1 MNLRNT
7 IISCLLAVALAA
19 TSAAARPPL
28 APPRAA
34 DLATTPE
41 EEQEAQELVV
51 SVVKRFHET
60 GDIAALA
67 REFFVEDFAGRQ
79 RAEGDGDAP
88 DTPTRYLDREVL
100 RQASPAELW
109 GFYVAQL
116 NLTCAVIIYMTSR
129 YNEREA
135 AGVRDDGAEVGLAD
149 ELPREAVESLKSGAA
164 AFVIEADERDE
175 KCAHAKD
182 GDAADCDGNAATLED
197 CGPPVKSVTQ
207 LGEVTSALEK
217 AVAVLRA
224 HTPPPRAVFDEE
236 ARRTK
241 AEGVE
246 HFHVYRPRPWATDAE
261 YLGCP
266 PGTRLISAEAQPL
279 LALQFRF
286 QLIRVDGRLKV
297 LSMAAV
303 LDGD

>member
-1 MNLRNT
+1 MNLRTT
-7 IISCLLAVALAA
+7 IISCLLTVALSA
-19 TSAAARPPL
+19 TAAARPPL

-34 DLATTPE
+34 DSATTPAE
-41 EEQEAQELVV
+41 EREAQEFVV
-51 SVVKRFHET
+51 ALVKRFHET
-60 GDIAALA
+60 GDIAPLA
-67 REFFVEDFAGRQ
+67 REFFVADFAE
-79 RAEGDGDAP
+79 RARSARDGDAP
-88 DTPTRYLDREVL
+88 DTPTRYLEEEVL
-100 RQASPAELW
+100 RQASPAELQN
-109 GFYVAQL
+109 FYIAQL

-135 AGVRDDGAEVGLAD
+135 AGVRDDGDEVELAD
-149 ELPREAVESLKSGAA
+149 ELPREAVELLTSGAA

-182 GDAADCDGNAATLED
+182 GDATDCDGNAATLED
-197 CGPPVKSVTQ
+197 CDPPVKSVTQ
-207 LGEVTSALEK
+207 LRDVTSALEK

-224 HTPPPRAVFDEE
+224 HMPPPRTVFDDE

-241 AEGVE
+241 DEEVE
-246 HFHVYRPRPWATDAE
+246 HFHVYRPRPWVTDGE

-286 QLIRVDGRLKV
+286 QLIRVDGRLRV
-297 LSMAAV
+297 LSMAAM